1 MPINARAR
9 ARLTTLLA
17 LVATAG
23 LAIAPVTTQANAD
36 VSPDVDGPQ
45 PNLVVFMTD
54 DQRAADTMDVMPRT
68 MQYFGAEGTV
78 FPNGVVNTPLC
89 CPSRSTTFSGRYT
102 HNHGNINNQN
112 TTNLDYDATFQSYLQ
127 GAGYQTGL
135 VGKFLLDW
143 NNGDRPPHFDYWAL
157 SAGGYMDVPFGTDEG
172 GLRADY
178 TTHEAARQAL
188 RMLDNFEQDDSRPFV
203 LYIATQAPHE
213 PWQPEPQYATADV
226 GEWAGNPAIFESDR
240 SDKPSWVRHSSKT
253 FEEGA
258 DIRRNQLRTLK
269 SVDDM
274 VASVMGRLDELG
286 EGSNT
291 MSMFTSDN
299 AYQWGEHGLTSKYH
313 PYNNSIKVPFMV
325 RWPGHVPAGRVDR
338 RLVGNVDITPSLLAA
353 ARVTPQLKYPL
364 DGIPFLT
371 AAGLADETLD
381 EQYLEYFED
390 EHRSIPD
397 WSSIRT
403 EHFQYVEYYDGTTVV
418 FREYYDLVADPY
430 QLVNLLKDGNA
441 GNDPDT
447 TALSN
452 RLAVYRQCKGATG
465 AVPCVQDPG
474 SNPPPPTTTTT
485 TKPTATTTTTT
496 TSTTTTTTS
505 STTTTKPTT
514 TTTKPTTVTTTPVQ
528 AVGNTGPGGR
538 ARSGYWM
545 LGTDGVVYAF
555 GDARHH
561 GNATVASGA
570 VDLEPSPSGNGYWIL
585 DSRGTVTARGDVV
598 SHGSAIGLAD
608 GERAVSLSRTPRG
621 LGYWIFTDRGRV
633 IPRGDARFLGD
644 VSGLRLNGP
653 VLDSIA
659 TPSGLGYYL
668 VASDGGIFSFGDARF
683 YGSTG
688 DRRLNA
694 PVQSLVPDPDG
705 TGYWLVASDGGVFAF
720 DAGFRGSMGGQ
731 RLNAPVTG
739 MVPNGTGYLMVGT
752 DGGIFNFSALPFH
765 GSLGASPPSHPIATV
780 AAI

>member
-1 MPINARAR
+1 MPINTRAR
-9 ARLTTLLA
+9 ARLATLIA

-23 LAIAPVTTQANAD
+23 LAIAPVTTQAGAD
-36 VSPDVDGPQ
+36 VAPDADGPR

-54 DQRAADTMDVMPRT
+54 DQRAADTMGVMPQT
-68 MQYFGAEGTV
+68 MHYFGEEGTV

-102 HNHGNINNQN
+102 HNHGNVNNQT
-112 TTNLDYDATFQSYLQ
+112 TTNLDHDATFQSYLKD
-127 GAGYQTGL
+127 AGYQSGI
-135 VGKFLLDW
+135 VGKFLLGWKNSD
-143 NNGDRPPHFDYWAL
+143 PPPNFDYWAL
-157 SAGGYMDVPFGTDEG
+157 SSGGYEDVPFGTDEG
-172 GLRADY
+172 SLRADY
-178 TTHEAARQAL
+178 TTHEAGRQAL

-203 LYIATQAPHE
+203 LYIATQAPHS
-213 PWQPEPQYATADV
+213 PWEPEPQYANADV
-226 GEWAGNPAIFESDR
+226 GDWAGNPAIFEADR
-240 SDKPSWVRHSSKT
+240 SDKPSWVRHSNKT

-258 DIRRNQLRTLK
+258 DIRLNQLRTLK

-274 VASVMGRLDELG
+274 VASVMRRLDELG

-291 MSMFTSDN
+291 MSIFTSDN

-325 RWPGHVPAGRVDR
+325 RWPGRVPAGRVDR
-338 RLVGNVDITPSLLAA
+338 RLVGNVDIAPSLLAA
-353 ARVTPQLKYPL
+353 AGVAPELKYPL

-371 AAGLADETLD
+371 RTALADEGRG
-381 EQYLEYFED
+381 EHYLEYFED

-403 EHFQYVEYYDGTTVV
+403 ESFQYIEYYDAGAVV

-430 QLVNLLKDGNA
+430 QLVNLLKDGDA

-447 TALSN
+447 TALAN
-452 RLAVYRQCKGATG
+452 RLAIYRLCAGATG
-465 AVPCVQDPG
+465 AVPCVQDAS
-474 SNPPPPTTTTT
+474 SNPPPPSTTTTSTTTSTTTTSTTATTSTTTTTT
-485 TKPTATTTTTT
+485 TKPTT
-496 TSTTTTTTS
+496 TSTS
-505 STTTTKPTT
+505 EPTT
-514 TTTKPTTVTTTPVQ
+514 ATTIPAQ
-528 AVGNTGPGGR
+528 AVGGTGPGGR

-561 GNATVASGA
+561 GNASVASDA
-570 VDLEPSPSGNGYWIL
+570 VDIEPSPSGNGYWIL
-585 DSRGTVTARGDVV
+585 DSLGRVTARGDVI
-598 SHGSAIGLAD
+598 SHGSATGLAG
-608 GERAVSLSRTPRG
+608 GERAVSLSSTPKGR
-621 LGYWIFTDRGRV
+621 GYWIFTDRGRV
-633 IPRGDARFLGD
+633 IPRGDATFLGD

-683 YGSTG
+683 HGSTG

-720 DAGFRGSMGGQ
+720 AAGFRGSMGGQ

-739 MVPNGTGYLMVGT
+739 MVPNGTGYLMVAT
-752 DGGIFNFSALPFH
+752 DGGIFNFSDLPFH
-765 GSLGASPPSHPIATV
+765 GSLGASPPSHPITAV